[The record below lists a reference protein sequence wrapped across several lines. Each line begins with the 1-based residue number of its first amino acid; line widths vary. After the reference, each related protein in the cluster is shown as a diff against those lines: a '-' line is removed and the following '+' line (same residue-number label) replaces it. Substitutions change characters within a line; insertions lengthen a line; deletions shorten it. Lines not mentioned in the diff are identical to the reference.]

1 MVRSHALEKAC
12 AEKTYRFCTP
22 SSARLRT
29 IPSGNCF
36 ARNIRGFLA
45 IRARMRFGKK
55 KSSSRRAVC
64 VPQLTRNAMSPFRT
78 CVHS

>member
-36 ARNIRGFLA
+36 ARNIRGVLGHQ
-45 IRARMRFGKK
+45 GKGEVWNK
-55 KSSSRRAVC
+55 KSSFRRVVC
-64 VPQLTRNAMSPFRT
+64 VPLL
-78 CVHS
+78 